1 MRCGAVRTK
10 PMVVNMKM
18 ALPCHISPRS
28 QTDWRRNG
36 TKNQFHDYDT
46 PKGIVK
52 VQTQAVT
59 SSAVGNTLLHNWL
72 VGAPETIQ
80 ILFAAATA
88 YAVAATVWMLIV
100 ATRGFLEGRK
110 VQQGYYSEAMLAGSF
125 PQAPPLGPM
134 ITPLILIYGWML
146 FHSYEPDMLS
156 LILPGSLEEGFKGG
170 FNPQFFPKVAGIATL
185 FSRLTTAAS
194 LWVHLLC
201 INLFAAHSILKQGL
215 AIGVPTHLSLLAT
228 MTLGPLGLLLHA
240 VTVFVFRRFTG
251 NSERK

>member
-1 MRCGAVRTK
+1 
-10 PMVVNMKM
+10 MKV
-18 ALPCHISPRS
+18 ALPRHISPSS
-28 QTDWRRNG
+28 QNWPRNG
-36 TKNQFHDYDT
+36 TKKHFNHYNISN
-46 PKGIVK
+46 GIVN
-52 VQTQAVT
+52 VQTKAVT
-59 SSAVGNTLLHNWL
+59 SSAVGNTVLHNWL

-88 YAVAATVWMLIV
+88 YAVAATVWMLII

-110 VQQGYYSEAMLAGSF
+110 VQQGYYSETMLAGSF

-201 INLFAAHSILKQGL
+201 INLFAAHSILKQGTVLYYYYVNYDYIMISLVVISVLVSFHAPVMIFL
-215 AIGVPTHLSLLAT
+215 AVFGSQV
-228 MTLGPLGLLLHA
+228 LLLGC
-240 VTVFVFRRFTG
+240 RRI
-251 NSERK
+251 SVCWQP